1 MRHLCA
7 VVRLQQ
13 PAKAALPCVI
23 ASILALTAGCDGAPE
38 TGALQ
43 VSIRPPAS
51 SKLVSATLQRSE
63 QSESTAL
70 SLSSQDG
77 RWVANVE
84 GLAVSSSYVIV
95 ARAAAE
101 DGGATSSV
109 RVEEVNLVPGKT
121 AQVLVALRPSTRGSS
136 TSGSSPWVDTFW
148 VSADEV
154 DGGDPVDLRVSAGSD
169 DPTAK
174 LTYVWAASC
183 GKFVQTQ
190 GQSTT
195 WIAPESADSCQLTVT
210 VSDAQGKAASAT
222 AKVQVGS
229 AQGSARVVVVINDPP
244 QISGMQSSPA
254 PVASGT
260 TVTLS
265 VSASD
270 SDGDALAYHWRCSC
284 PGRFSDPAQTATTF
298 EPALSS
304 GTDSCTFS
312 VDVTDGRGGL
322 GTGSLVL
329 SAKQPLIHVGP
340 TMGVTVQSSDVAGP
354 GDVLALHAQAS
365 TPDDGPLTWR
375 WSASAGSFSD
385 EVDGASAS
393 DIRWIAPAT
402 ATGHCA
408 ITAVATDAW
417 GTSASYVFDVK
428 M

>member
-7 VVRLQQ
+7 LVRLQQ
-13 PAKAALPCVI
+13 PPKAALPCVV
-23 ASILALTAGCDGAPE
+23 ASVLALAAGCDGSPR

-51 SKLVSATLQRSE
+51 SKLVSASLQRSD

-77 RWVANVE
+77 RWVANVD

-95 ARAAAE
+95 AHATAE
-101 DGGATSSV
+101 DGGAASTV
-109 RVEEVNLVPGKT
+109 RVDEVNLAPGKT
-121 AQVLVALRPSTRGSS
+121 AQVLVALRPSTSGSS
-136 TSGSSPWVDTFW
+136 TTGSSPWVDTFW

-154 DGGDPVDLRVSAGSD
+154 DSGDPVDLRVSGGSD

-174 LTYVWAASC
+174 LTYVWTASC

-195 WIAPESADSCQLTVT
+195 WIAPQSADSCQLTVT
-210 VSDAQGKAASAT
+210 VSDAQGKAASAN
-222 AKVQVGS
+222 AKVQVGL
-229 AQGSARVVVVINDPP
+229 AQGSARVVVLINDSP
-244 QISGMQSSPA
+244 QVAGMKSSPA
-254 PVASGT
+254 PVVSGT
-260 TVTLS
+260 PVTLS

-284 PGRFSDPAQTATTF
+284 PGNFSDPAQAATTF

-329 SAKQPLIHVGP
+329 SAKQPVIHVGP
-340 TMGVTVQSSDVAGP
+340 TMGVTVQSSNVADP
-354 GDVLALHAQAS
+354 GDVIVLRAQAS
-365 TPDDGPLTWR
+365 TPDGGPLTWS
-375 WSASAGSFSD
+375 WSANAGSFSD
-385 EVDGASAS
+385 EVDGQAPAMFAGPHR
-393 DIRWIAPAT
+393 RWRPAIAPSRQWRPMPGARARPT
-402 ATGHCA
+402 RST
-408 ITAVATDAW
+408 
-417 GTSASYVFDVK
+417 
-428 M
+428 